1 VGRVNTTTAINSQ
14 KEIEMRHGS
23 TETHIHLRHVEQ
35 TPRDL
40 LINILEEEGDDMGW
54 GEEDLIREA
63 AMRLEADPE
72 TSLRMARSALRGL
85 VRDGLVYRD
94 GQLICLKD

>member
-1 VGRVNTTTAINSQ
+1 MKHNSV
-14 KEIEMRHGS
+14 
-23 TETHIHLRHVEQ
+23 ETHIHLRHIEL

-40 LINILEEEGDDMGW
+40 LINILEEEGDEIGW

-72 TSLRMARSALRGL
+72 TSLRMARAALKGL
-85 VRDGLVYRD
+85 IRDGLAFRD

>member
-1 VGRVNTTTAINSQ
+1 MRRNSA
-14 KEIEMRHGS
+14 
-23 TETHIHLRHVEQ
+23 ETHIYLRHVVE

-40 LINILEEEGDDMGW
+40 LISILEEEGDDIGW
-54 GEEDLIREA
+54 GEEDLIREV

-72 TSLRMARSALRGL
+72 ASLRMGRLALKGL
-85 VRDGLVYRD
+85 IRDGIVFRS

>member
-1 VGRVNTTTAINSQ
+1 
-14 KEIEMRHGS
+14 MRHNNL
-23 TETHIHLRHVEQ
+23 ETHIHLRNVEQ

-40 LINILEEEGDDMGW
+40 LINILEGEGDEIGW
-54 GEEDLIREA
+54 SEEDLIREA

-72 TSLRMARSALRGL
+72 ASLRMARAALRGL
-85 VRDGLVYRD
+85 VRDGLVVRD

>member
-1 VGRVNTTTAINSQ
+1 
-14 KEIEMRHGS
+14 MRHHNL
-23 TETHIHLRHVEQ
+23 ETHIHLRNVEQ

-40 LINILEEEGDDMGW
+40 LVNILEEEGDDIGW
-54 GEEDLIREA
+54 SEEDLIREA

-72 TSLRMARSALRGL
+72 ASLRMARAALKGL
-85 VRDGLVYRD
+85 TRDGLVFRD

>member
-1 VGRVNTTTAINSQ
+1 MKHNS
-14 KEIEMRHGS
+14 I
-23 TETHIHLRHVEQ
+23 ETHIHLRHVEQ

-40 LINILEEEGDDMGW
+40 LINILEEEGDDIGW
-54 GEEDLIREA
+54 VEEDLIREA
-63 AMRLEADPE
+63 AIRLEADPE
-72 TSLRMARSALRGL
+72 ASLRMARSALRGL

>member
-1 VGRVNTTTAINSQ
+1 MRNNSL
-14 KEIEMRHGS
+14 
-23 TETHIHLRHVEQ
+23 ETHIHLRHVEK

-40 LINILEEEGDDMGW
+40 IINILEEEGDDIGW
-54 GEEDLIREA
+54 SEEDLMRET

-72 TSLRMARSALRGL
+72 ASLRMARSALRGL

>member
-1 VGRVNTTTAINSQ
+1 MKHNSL
-14 KEIEMRHGS
+14 
-23 TETHIHLRHVEQ
+23 ETHIHLRHARQ

-40 LINILEEEGDDMGW
+40 LINILEEEGDDIGW
-54 GEEDLIREA
+54 SEEDLIREA
-63 AMRLEADPE
+63 AMRIEVDTE
-72 TSLRMARSALRGL
+72 ISLRMARSALRGL